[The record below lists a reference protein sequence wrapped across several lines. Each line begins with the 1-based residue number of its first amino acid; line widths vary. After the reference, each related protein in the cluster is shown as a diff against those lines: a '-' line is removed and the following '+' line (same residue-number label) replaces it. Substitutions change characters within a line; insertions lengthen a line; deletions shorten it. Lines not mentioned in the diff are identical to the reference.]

1 MNKVIIYDLE
11 SEYWP
16 DAPRYYN
23 ELHNWAIDHCP
34 SYNHYDMLDIS
45 DVSPFHDIAGTF
57 FFDNENDAAY
67 FSLVWKEK

>member
-1 MNKVIIYDLE
+1 MNKVIIYDYNL
-11 SEYWP
+11 WP
-16 DAPRYYN
+16 FPAQCYSAM
-23 ELHNWAIDHCP
+23 HNWAVEHCP
-34 SYNHYDMLDIS
+34 SYTKYDILDIS